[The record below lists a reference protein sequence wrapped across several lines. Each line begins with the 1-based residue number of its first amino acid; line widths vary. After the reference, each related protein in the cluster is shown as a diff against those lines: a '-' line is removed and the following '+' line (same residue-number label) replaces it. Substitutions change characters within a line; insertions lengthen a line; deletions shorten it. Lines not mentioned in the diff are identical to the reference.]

1 MKSIKWIK
9 IFFSLILITTIFIG
23 AINYIVDPY
32 GIYNMNV
39 FKNKPK
45 QSNKIKL
52 VKAIKVKE
60 IKPAS
65 IVLGTSRA
73 EYGYDPTHEY
83 FIKPSYNLATSGSS
97 VYENKLYLKWALKQG
112 NLKKVL
118 LVADYIMFNNKTQRS
133 VDDFETYFNDKN
145 IYSLLFSL
153 DVFKDSYKTVFNNK
167 KLSEYLQNGQKDHN
181 NSWSDIL
188 KNGGHLEKMKRDES
202 KYYKNYLTNYEYQD
216 TKKESFQDFEE
227 ILKLCY
233 ENNIE
238 LDIVFGP
245 SHIRQWEAL
254 NYYLNI
260 NKWFEWKRDII
271 FFVDKIGK
279 QYNKESF
286 RIMDFS
292 VYHFLTSEIVPINKN
307 IQMKYYW
314 EGSHYKNELGL
325 IVLDRLTGNDK
336 YKDFGVQLNIK
347 NIDEYLEQQKID
359 RYKFINTE
367 KYRIDF
373 EEYLKINNKLVKD

>member
-1 MKSIKWIK
+1 M
-9 IFFSLILITTIFIG
+9 
-23 AINYIVDPY
+23 
-32 GIYNMNV
+32 
-39 FKNKPK
+39 
-45 QSNKIKL
+45 
-52 VKAIKVKE
+52 
-60 IKPAS
+60 
-65 IVLGTSRA
+65 
-73 EYGYDPTHEY
+73 
-83 FIKPSYNLATSGSS
+83 
-97 VYENKLYLKWALKQG
+97 
-112 NLKKVL
+112 
-118 LVADYIMFNNKTQRS
+118 
-133 VDDFETYFNDKN
+133 
-145 IYSLLFSL
+145 
-153 DVFKDSYKTVFNNK
+153 
-167 KLSEYLQNGQKDHN
+167 
-181 NSWSDIL
+181 
-188 KNGGHLEKMKRDES
+188 
-202 KYYKNYLTNYEYQD
+202 
-216 TKKESFQDFEE
+216 
-227 ILKLCY
+227 KLCY